1 VGTTAGG
8 GLAYNGT
15 AYGNQG
21 PISGITLVV
30 PSSTGTIGLS
40 TLVELVGIGQPSW
53 FPLAPYVFFDQVS
66 ICGACIINDLAAG
79 IPVAT
84 SCSIQFAGVSY
95 ATGETAV
102 QELQFNAKTL
112 PSPSP
117 FACTQFP
124 KNFQKLSSV
133 SAQLVQASLPQDAVV
148 VLLDNNMYTA
158 YQEC

>member
-30 PSSTGTIGLS
+30 PSSTGTAGYSPLGQ
-40 TLVELVGIGQPSW
+40 LVVSQPSW
-53 FPLAPYVFFDQVS
+53 FPLAPYVFFDQKS
-66 ICGACIINDLAAG
+66 ICGACIINDVAAG
-79 IPVAT
+79 VPVAT
-84 SCSIQFAGVSY
+84 SCSIQFAGVNY
-95 ATGETAV
+95 ATGVTAV
-102 QELQFNAKTL
+102 EVLQFNAKTL

-124 KNFQKLSSV
+124 QAFRGLSSV
-133 SAQLVQASLPQDAVV
+133 SVQLLQTSLPQQLVAV
-148 VLLDNNMYTA
+148 LFDNNMYTA
-158 YQEC
+158 YQKC